1 MKAFK
6 LDNEPKITTGFTNPE
21 GYFDGFSE
29 KVLQK
34 IEKKETKVISIF
46 ARRKTWIIAVAAVF
60 VVAFSI
66 PMMQQFQ
73 SESSDIDQ
81 DVLENYI
88 TQQSTLNEDDFVSL
102 LDANDIQ
109 KMKVTTSIEKTTIE
123 DELSTDTDLE
133 NYIIN

>member
-6 LDNEPKITTGFTNPE
+6 LDNEPKIKTGFKTPE

-29 KVLQK
+29 KVLPK
-34 IEKKETKVISIF
+34 IEPKETKVISIF
-46 ARRKTWIIAVAAVF
+46 ARRKTWIIAVAALF

-88 TQQSTLNEDDFVSL
+88 TQQSTLNEDDIASL
-102 LDANDIQ
+102 LDENDIQ
-109 KMKVTTSIEKTTIE
+109 KMKVTTSIENTSIE

>member
-6 LDNEPKITTGFTNPE
+6 LDNEPKITTGFTTPE

-34 IEKKETKVISIF
+34 IEKKEPKVISIF

-81 DVLENYI
+81 NVLENYI

-102 LDANDIQ
+102 LDVNDIQ
-109 KMKVTTSIEKTTIE
+109 KMKVTTSIENTTIE

>member
-6 LDNEPKITTGFTNPE
+6 LDNEPKITTGFTTPE

-29 KVLQK
+29 KVLKK
-34 IEKKETKVISIF
+34 IEKKEPKVISIF
-46 ARRKTWIIAVAAVF
+46 ARRKARIIAVAAVF
-60 VVAFSI
+60 VVAFYI

-88 TQQSTLNEDDFVSL
+88 TQQSTLNEDDIASL
-102 LDANDIQ
+102 LDENDIQ
-109 KMKVTTSIEKTTIE
+109 KMKVTTSIENTSIE

>member
-6 LDNEPKITTGFTNPE
+6 LDNEPKITTGFTTPE

-34 IEKKETKVISIF
+34 IERKEPKVISIF
-46 ARRKTWIIAVAAVF
+46 ARRKTWVIAVAAVF

-88 TQQSTLNEDDFVSL
+88 TQQSTLNEDDIASL
-102 LDANDIQ
+102 LDENDIQ
-109 KMKVTTSIEKTTIE
+109 KMKVTTSIENTSIE

>member
-6 LDNEPKITTGFTNPE
+6 LDNEPKITTGFTTPE

-73 SESSDIDQ
+73 SESLDIDQ

-88 TQQSTLNEDDFVSL
+88 TQQTTLNEDDFVSL

-109 KMKVTTSIEKTTIE
+109 KMKVTTSIENTSIE